1 MANSSQPKKLMTPL
15 TVQMRKV
22 IFSRLKEHSGSSMIE
37 NCRMVWELIKNIGKV
52 WKEVV
57 MPLMLILNYIQ
68 ILSILFM
75 VERQLTLDLN
85 CKNIMEYQIK
95 KVTNIIDDKSLTI
108 FSKLIYYNEWYAF
121 IIKGF
126 WGFGGIRRPKP
137 NLCNESDSSGLKIN
151 QK

>member
-126 WGFGGIRRPKP
+126 WGFGVLGFW
-137 NLCNESDSSGLKIN
+137 G
-151 QK
+151 

>member
-1 MANSSQPKKLMTPL
+1 MANSSQQKKLMTPL

-108 FSKLIYYNEWYAF
+108 FSKLIYYNE
-121 IIKGF
+121 
-126 WGFGGIRRPKP
+126 
-137 NLCNESDSSGLKIN
+137 
-151 QK
+151 